1 MSNPRDPSRL
11 RQGLNPLLT
20 TSLGGYHQSAA
31 PLSAV
36 SLSST
41 SHLQS
46 AQPTPTTG
54 SAIQPYNPQE
64 WIASPAAGPER
75 THQFPETQ
83 SGTHPFTSLLW
94 ARVPC
99 RRSTAELTIQ
109 LVSPPPPPPYS
120 PPWNQRPV
128 SSVFES
134 SPAANTS
141 AARVPPSNVHRP
153 SPEPVANTSFPPPPG
168 ANGRGGSRERR
179 FGLSSLR
186 RHKEAHEQPSPP
198 DPMPPISFSRP
209 TPPPI
214 NIPMGQPVPQRTASG
229 SSQGPPGARR
239 AVSTSAIETPTSA
252 RSRSTSQTRW
262 EPGMPLP
269 PPPPGPPPAS
279 SRSQSVQS
287 TSRTSEP
294 MVSPPTRRPPPSNGS
309 ALGPVPPTPADWIDQ
324 DAQQATPTPSRGRA
338 AGLTIDTTQPAS
350 SSQVTELTSSAS
362 LSRAGAV
369 RLDKTI
375 VQRRAES
382 RTRQHESMDGILQP
396 MQLTDI
402 VVPSATTLSRR
413 RTINKSTPRSGGRT
427 MQDTPQ
433 TGGSDSQR
441 DLLSLTPKA
450 LGSAQGTGRDMAT
463 PPFSPLSRESPRHR
477 SSRCCAESTPNAA
490 ASQSLGF
497 SLSDSRRQ
505 IRLLG
510 SGCGDA
516 LRQRPIFIN
525 NGAQNCG
532 RAFAAS
538 EAAATSDGDRVRLF
552 ADFIVSESRIRRER
566 YASAIGAMGSEI
578 FDLTRD
584 LFRPMAARRE
594 SGIYPGQSQFTPLSS
609 QPSRSH
615 RGSIDSAYR
624 DIAGQSSS
632 APTSANTPSSPLAG
646 PPNNGTWTS
655 NYMPSLSPI
664 LSLSVSGN
672 GDGSSRGR
680 PPSRWWESD
689 SAGTGGHLMERSKR
703 ESKYMGMPKEA
714 REALQWG
721 DSPVQDELHTGI
733 SEPDFSA
740 GYPPEKTGWHD
751 QESALTPQPV
761 GIRSSTQ
768 SLTSS
773 ASPTTPGPA
782 QLDISRLVT
791 LPPPYPRHHPAIS
804 DLSEIEHARARYQ
817 QTSRK
822 KREEATK
829 AASERRSALRSNLQ
843 QEINS
848 GNMSFAEASAIEQD
862 SNESE
867 REGIK
872 DLEKADFEHFQ
883 SQVVIPL
890 NELLTGR
897 ITKANALFDGL
908 ASRLFDDVESAAD
921 MPQEEGD
928 DKPELLEKLT
938 LLKWIFE
945 ASEVLHR
952 ANYDLLSD
960 RNDRYRDVVVTP
972 YRLAN
977 NQEKVRSAE
986 AFFAEDA
993 AKRQLA
999 FANEVLERTRTF
1011 QNVMEQNV
1019 VRGVEVQLSAF
1030 WDIAPPLSRLLDKV
1044 PGDLSGGGFR
1054 VQIPAQEYQ
1063 ENPTYHQHPLQYLFS
1078 LVLHAEKST
1087 YQFIE
1092 SQTNL
1097 LCLLHEVKEATAHAH
1112 AKVVQNEEGG
1122 ERADALRQEEE
1133 KRLTEDLKEKVR
1145 VVQDQWHSALG
1156 EGVKGV
1162 KQTVGEWLLQ
1172 TGGWDETLEDGG
1184 TWFRLDPCGRRSTD
1198 HASAISYQ
1206 LLPSRL
1212 DPCRPPRRQPDALLL
1227 VHAHAGVVALEQRGV
1242 DALGAQ
1248 VVEELHGLGGGVGV
1262 SGGGFGEAAADAD
1275 VDGRSV
1281 AGEDGAGRELAQE
1294 AAVEGAQGGGVGGHG
1309 GDLCGSL
1316 FVQDFWVRR

>member
-83 SGTHPFTSLLW
+83 
-94 ARVPC
+94 
-99 RRSTAELTIQ
+99 I
-109 LVSPPPPPPYS
+109 SPPPPPPYS

-214 NIPMGQPVPQRTASG
+214 HIPTGQPVPQRTASG

-324 DAQQATPTPSRGRA
+324 DVQQATPTPSRGRA

-441 DLLSLTPKA
+441 DPLSLTPKA
-450 LGSAQGTGRDMAT
+450 LGSAHRTDRDMAT
-463 PPFSPLSRESPRHR
+463 PPFSPRPGKAPATDPRGVAPKALPTPPLHSRSA
-477 SSRCCAESTPNAA
+477 S
-490 ASQSLGF
+490 ASQTRGGRSGSLGRAAVTP
-497 SLSDSRRQ
+497 SDSAPSSSTTVPKTVVVSQTADQFCQGTIER
-505 IRLLG
+505 
-510 SGCGDA
+510 
-516 LRQRPIFIN
+516 FE
-525 NGAQNCG
+525 
-532 RAFAAS
+532 AFAAS

-552 ADFIVSESRIRRER
+552 A
-566 YASAIGAMGSEI
+566 
-578 FDLTRD
+578 
-584 LFRPMAARRE
+584 
-594 SGIYPGQSQFTPLSS
+594 
-609 QPSRSH
+609 
-615 RGSIDSAYR
+615 
-624 DIAGQSSS
+624 
-632 APTSANTPSSPLAG
+632 TPSSPLAG

-721 DSPVQDELHTGI
+721 DSPVQDELHTGV
-733 SEPDFSA
+733 SEPDASA

-791 LPPPYPRHHPAIS
+791 LPPPYPRHHPAVNNNHPELTATRTAVRQIS

-829 AASERRSALRSNLQ
+829 AASERRSALRNNLQ

-867 REGIK
+867 REGLK

-897 ITKANALFDGL
+897 IAKANALFDGL

-1030 WDIAPPLSRLLDKV
+1030 WDIAPPLSRLLDK
-1044 PGDLSGGGFR
+1044 
-1054 VQIPAQEYQ
+1054 
-1063 ENPTYHQHPLQYLFS
+1063 
-1078 LVLHAEKST
+1078 
-1087 YQFIE
+1087 
-1092 SQTNL
+1092 
-1097 LCLLHEVKEATAHAH
+1097 
-1112 AKVVQNEEGG
+1112 
-1122 ERADALRQEEE
+1122 EEE

-1184 TWFRLDPCGRRSTD
+1184 
-1198 HASAISYQ
+1198 
-1206 LLPSRL
+1206 
-1212 DPCRPPRRQPDALLL
+1212 
-1227 VHAHAGVVALEQRGV
+1227 
-1242 DALGAQ
+1242 
-1248 VVEELHGLGGGVGV
+1248 VG
-1262 SGGGFGEAAADAD
+1262 
-1275 VDGRSV
+1275 SV
-1281 AGEDGAGRELAQE
+1281 
-1294 AAVEGAQGGGVGGHG
+1294 
-1309 GDLCGSL
+1309 
-1316 FVQDFWVRR
+1316 